1 MVKVDKYD
9 LPEDLYYQKDH
20 SWMKIEGDKIRVG
33 IDDFGQQAA
42 GKILFVRL
50 RAPGK
55 QVKQDKSI
63 GSIESGKWVGSI
75 KSPVNGT
82 IVEVN
87 EKLKNDPGLLNTAPY
102 TDGWMAVIEPSSL
115 EEDKSALITG
125 TDNITKWIKQEIQER
140 LK

>member
-9 LPEDLYYQKDH
+9 QPDELYYHKDH
-20 SWMKIEGDKIRVG
+20 SWMKVEGDKVRVG

-55 QVKQDKSI
+55 EVKQGKSI

-82 IVEVN
+82 IVEIN
-87 EKLKNDPGLLNTAPY
+87 EKLKNNPSLLNSSPY
-102 TDGWMAVIEPSSL
+102 DEGWMVVIEPSNL
-115 EEDKSALITG
+115 DQDLKELISGPDQIKT
-125 TDNITKWIKQEIQER
+125 WIESEIKER